1 MPANREHP
9 FEPLVE
15 SFSEKLVSLVESIP
29 EQEMPFG
36 AVELTG
42 DEQLDAYLSI
52 REDAGAWVKLI
63 EEHGM
68 RDAVDYVQEME
79 RRISKQ
85 AREE

>member
-1 MPANREHP
+1 MAKKREHP

-29 EQEMPFG
+29 EQDKPFG

-42 DEQLDAYLSI
+42 DEQIDDYL
-52 REDAGAWVKLI
+52 RMRDDTAAWVKLI

-68 RDAVDYVQEME
+68 RDTVDYVQAME
-79 RRISKQ
+79 ARITKQ